1 MFEATLKALDVILIN
16 KTTLRFVFIACLG
29 RNHLGPSEYYKL
41 LGLLRFPEQRT
52 DISID
57 S

>member
-16 KTTLRFVFIACLG
+16 KTTLRFVFIACLE
-29 RNHLGPSEYYKL
+29 RNHLGPSEYYK
-41 LGLLRFPEQRT
+41 LLRFPEQRT